1 VIIDDMK
8 LFSFF
13 RGMTS
18 WPEENFYRGYDYS
31 MGNLGISLL
40 FPEIEG
46 YGLRYQSLSL
56 SRIVMV
62 NILILKIKNKKYYF
76 NIF

>member
-1 VIIDDMK
+1 VIIDEME

-46 YGLRYQSLSL
+46 YGL
-56 SRIVMV
+56 
-62 NILILKIKNKKYYF
+62 
-76 NIF
+76 